1 MSAEVAVRGAV
12 IAALR
17 GDAALMALVNGV
29 HDGEPG
35 RAAVPYGFAGE
46 CIGSDWGGKDVEGRE
61 LRLTV
66 GLVVAGDATDALG
79 AMIVRVEAAMGA
91 VLPADG
97 WRVVSARLARS
108 RVARAG
114 PGPAGGW
121 RAVVD
126 YRLRS
131 VREG

>member
-17 GDAALMALVNGV
+17 GDGALMALVNGV

-35 RAAVPYGFAGE
+35 RAAMPYGFAGE
-46 CIGSDWGGKDVEGRE
+46 CIGSDWGGKDIEGRE

-66 GLVVAGDATDALG
+66 GLAVAGDATDALG
-79 AMIVRVEAAMGA
+79 AMIVRVEAAMGTI
-91 VLPADG
+91 LPAGG
-97 WRVVSARLARS
+97 WRVVGARLARS

-126 YRLRS
+126 YRLRA
-131 VREG
+131 VREA